1 MKAAPFAWQRPASLP
16 AALQALQAEG
26 SSAVGGG
33 QSLGPMLNLRLARP
47 AALVDLRRLPEL
59 RGSALQDGVL
69 RLGAAVTHAE
79 IEDGLVP
86 DTTRGMLPTVARGI
100 AYRAVRNR
108 GTLGGSLCHAD
119 PAADWVN
126 ALMALGATVSLSSPQ
141 GTRRLPLEDFI
152 IAGYATA
159 LQPGEVLT
167 EVELP
172 AFGPGL
178 SWGYHKLC
186 PKVGEFADAIGV
198 VVVAPGIGFCRVL
211 VGAIE
216 TRPALL
222 PDAAG
227 LLREAAQAP
236 DPHALFSAAV
246 TRACPGADPV
256 FIHQHAVALVR
267 ALAQMNARQP

>member
-1 MKAAPFAWQRPASLP
+1 MGVGSRWAPCSTCGW
-16 AALQALQAEG
+16 
-26 SSAVGGG
+26 
-33 QSLGPMLNLRLARP
+33 LGPD
-47 AALVDLRRLPEL
+47 ALIDLRRLPEL
-59 RGSALQDGVL
+59 RGAMVQAGAL

-86 DTTRGMLPTVARGI
+86 DTTRGMLPSVARGI

-108 GTLGGSLCHAD
+108 GTVGGSLCHAD

-126 ALMALGATVSLSSPQ
+126 AFMALGASVCLQGPQ
-141 GTRRLPLEDFI
+141 GARRLPLEDFI
-152 IAGYATA
+152 VAGYATA
-159 LQPGEVLT
+159 LQPGEVL
-167 EVELP
+167 VAIELP
-172 AFGPGL
+172 AYGPGL
-178 SWGYHKLC
+178 RWGYHKLC

-198 VVVAPGIGFCRVL
+198 VVIDPGIGHCRVL

-222 PDAAG
+222 PDAPG
-227 LLREAAQAP
+227 LLQAAAQQA

-246 TRACPGADPV
+246 AQACPGADAV

>member
-1 MKAAPFAWQRPASLP
+1 MKAAPFAWQRPADLP
-16 AALQALQAEG
+16 AALQALQAQG

-47 AALVDLRRLPEL
+47 DALIDLRRLPEL
-59 RGSALQDGVL
+59 RGATVQAGVL

-86 DTTRGMLPTVARGI
+86 DTTGGMLPSVARGI

-108 GTLGGSLCHAD
+108 GTVGGSLCHAD

-126 ALMALGATVSLSSPQ
+126 ALMALGATVCLEGPQ
-141 GTRRLPLEDFI
+141 GARRLPLEDFI
-152 IAGYATA
+152 VAGYATA
-159 LQPGEVLT
+159 LQPGEVL
-167 EVELP
+167 VAIELP

-178 SWGYHKLC
+178 RWGYHKLC

-198 VVVAPGIGFCRVL
+198 VVIDPGIGHCRVL

-222 PDAAG
+222 PDAPG
-227 LLREAAQAP
+227 LLQAAAQQS

-246 TRACPGADPV
+246 TQACPGADAV
-256 FIHQHAVALVR
+256 FIHQHAVALTR